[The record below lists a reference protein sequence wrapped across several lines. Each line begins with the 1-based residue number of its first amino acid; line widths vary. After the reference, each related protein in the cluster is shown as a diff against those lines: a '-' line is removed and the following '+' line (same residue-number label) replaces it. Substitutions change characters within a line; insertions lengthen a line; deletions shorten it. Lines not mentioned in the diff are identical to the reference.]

1 MDSQPTLQEFDV
13 QDLTKQ
19 LLMKNHEGCLAE
31 VGFEMGK
38 EIVEHVMK
46 ELTTKQSC
54 FDQNTQHQSAMKQ
67 QNNQQQLLQ
76 KLCSV
81 RQATICSN
89 DLKYEIHEV
98 KRRILQRISGGGGG
112 GEEEAEFGRE
122 VRKTMSV
129 SFRKELECKQ
139 NLCKMPKKSFEEPAA
154 TYKQNLHKMSDN
166 IFKEQP
172 ATCEKNLRVRELQSE
187 IQDLKR
193 RLARNSEQEA
203 EVEVQYEMEKE
214 ILEHAVKELT
224 RKLADKT
231 SEAESYATALRAT
244 IQKLDGLA
252 DQSQERLDSAFDIA
266 RSLRTHLQDR
276 KIRID
281 KLERESCLRE
291 TESREA
297 RRKSAMAQSNLSKTL
312 DAREL
317 RIIQL
322 EDNVYDKD
330 KELLENRKRL
340 EDLRARMNEREKSF
354 EKLES
359 EMDLLCT
366 ALSSSSPTGNTQ
378 EEEEEG
384 SITKKPS
391 SYVQEGSSSKPNLVS
406 TSSSAAQQNSQ
417 GSKAK
422 LQPTKKFSPP
432 LLPFTTSLLQAYEQ
446 ARKALLQTPTPELE
460 SCREGSQ
467 SL

>member
-1 MDSQPTLQEFDV
+1 V

-54 FDQNTQHQSAMKQ
+54 LDQNTQHQSAMKQ
-67 QNNQQQLLQ
+67 QINQQQLLQ
-76 KLCSV
+76 NLCSV

-89 DLKYEIHEV
+89 DLKYEMHEV
-98 KRRILQRISGGGGG
+98 KRRILQRISGGGG
-112 GEEEAEFGRE
+112 EEEEEETEFGRE

-129 SFRKELECKQ
+129 SFRKELKCKQ
-139 NLCKMPKKSFEEPAA
+139 NLCKMSKKSFEEPAA
-154 TYKQNLHKMSDN
+154 PYKQNLHKMSDN

-172 ATCEKNLRVRELQSE
+172 ATCEKNLRIRELQSE
-187 IQDLKR
+187 IEDLKR
-193 RLARNSEQEA
+193 RLARNSEHEA

-276 KIRID
+276 KMRID

-297 RRKSAMAQSNLSKTL
+297 RRRSAMAQSNLSKTL

-366 ALSSSSPTGNTQ
+366 ALSSSSAAGNTQ
-378 EEEEEG
+378 EEG
-384 SITKKPS
+384 SITKKL
-391 SYVQEGSSSKPNLVS
+391 SYVQEGSSSKPNLAS
-406 TSSSAAQQNSQ
+406 TLSSAAQQNSQ

-422 LQPTKKFSPP
+422 LQPTKKNSPP

-446 ARKALLQTPTPELE
+446 ARKALLKTPTPELD
-460 SCREGSQ
+460 SCRERSE

>member
-19 LLMKNHEGCLAE
+19 LLLKNHEGCLAE

-38 EIVEHVMK
+38 EIVEHVIK

-54 FDQNTQHQSAMKQ
+54 LDQNTQHQSAMKQ

-76 KLCSV
+76 NLCSV

-112 GEEEAEFGRE
+112 EEEAEVGRE

-172 ATCEKNLRVRELQSE
+172 ATCEENLRIRELQSE

-276 KIRID
+276 KMRID

-340 EDLRARMNEREKSF
+340 EDLRARINEREKSF

-366 ALSSSSPTGNTQ
+366 ALSSSSATGNTQ

-406 TSSSAAQQNSQ
+406 TSSSAAQPNSQ

-432 LLPFTTSLLQAYEQ
+432 LLPSTTSLLQAYEQ
-446 ARKALLQTPTPELE
+446 ARKALLQTPTPELD
-460 SCREGSQ
+460 SCREGSH

>member
-19 LLMKNHEGCLAE
+19 LLLKNHEGCLAE

-54 FDQNTQHQSAMKQ
+54 LDQNTQHQSAMKQ

-76 KLCSV
+76 NLCSV

-98 KRRILQRISGGGGG
+98 KRRILQRISGGEEE
-112 GEEEAEFGRE
+112 EEEAEFGRE

-139 NLCKMPKKSFEEPAA
+139 ILCKMPKKSFEEPAA
-154 TYKQNLHKMSDN
+154 IYEQNLHKMSDN
-166 IFKEQP
+166 ILKEQP
-172 ATCEKNLRVRELQSE
+172 ATCEKNLRIRELQSE
-187 IQDLKR
+187 IQDLNR

-252 DQSQERLDSAFDIA
+252 DESQERLDSAFDIA

-276 KIRID
+276 KMRID

-366 ALSSSSPTGNTQ
+366 ALSSSSAAGSTQ
-378 EEEEEG
+378 EEG

-391 SYVQEGSSSKPNLVS
+391 HVQESSSFKPSLVS
-406 TSSSAAQQNSQ
+406 ALSSAAQQNSQ

-422 LQPTKKFSPP
+422 LPPTQKFSPR

-446 ARKALLQTPTPELE
+446 ARKALLQTPTPELD
-460 SCREGSQ
+460 SCREGNQ

>member
-1 MDSQPTLQEFDV
+1 
-13 QDLTKQ
+13 
-19 LLMKNHEGCLAE
+19 
-31 VGFEMGK
+31 
-38 EIVEHVMK
+38 
-46 ELTTKQSC
+46 
-54 FDQNTQHQSAMKQ
+54 MKQ

-76 KLCSV
+76 NLCSV

-98 KRRILQRISGGGGG
+98 KRRILQRISGGEE
-112 GEEEAEFGRE
+112 EEEAEFGRE

-154 TYKQNLHKMSDN
+154 TYKQNLHKMSDK
-166 IFKEQP
+166 FFEEQP
-172 ATCEKNLRVRELQSE
+172 ATCEENLRIRELQLE

-276 KIRID
+276 KMRID

-322 EDNVYDKD
+322 EDNVYDKE
-330 KELLENRKRL
+330 KELLESRKRL

-366 ALSSSSPTGNTQ
+366 ALSSSSAAGNTQ
-378 EEEEEG
+378 EEG

-391 SYVQEGSSSKPNLVS
+391 YVQEGSNSKPNLV
-406 TSSSAAQQNSQ
+406 TTLSSAAQQNSQ

-422 LQPTKKFSPP
+422 LQPTKKFSSP

-446 ARKALLQTPTPELE
+446 ARKALLQTPTPELD
-460 SCREGSQ
+460 SCREGNQ

>member
-13 QDLTKQ
+13 QDLTRQ

-54 FDQNTQHQSAMKQ
+54 LDQNTQHQSAMKQ

-76 KLCSV
+76 NLCSV

-98 KRRILQRISGGGGG
+98 KRRILQRISGGEE
-112 GEEEAEFGRE
+112 EEEAEFGRE

-154 TYKQNLHKMSDN
+154 TYKQNLHKMSDK
-166 IFKEQP
+166 FFEEQP
-172 ATCEKNLRVRELQSE
+172 ATCEENLRIRELQLE

-276 KIRID
+276 KMRID

-330 KELLENRKRL
+330 KELLESRKRL

-366 ALSSSSPTGNTQ
+366 ALSSSSAAGNTQ
-378 EEEEEG
+378 EEG
-384 SITKKPS
+384 SITKKP

-406 TSSSAAQQNSQ
+406 TLSSAAQQNSQ

-422 LQPTKKFSPP
+422 LQPKKKFSPP

-446 ARKALLQTPTPELE
+446 ARKALLQTPTPELD

>member
-13 QDLTKQ
+13 QDLTRQ

-54 FDQNTQHQSAMKQ
+54 LDQNTQHQSAMKQ

-76 KLCSV
+76 NLCSV

-98 KRRILQRISGGGGG
+98 KRRILQRISGGEE
-112 GEEEAEFGRE
+112 EEEAEFGRE

-154 TYKQNLHKMSDN
+154 TYKQNLHKMSDK
-166 IFKEQP
+166 FFEEQP
-172 ATCEKNLRVRELQSE
+172 ATCEENLRIRELQLE

-276 KIRID
+276 KMRID

-330 KELLENRKRL
+330 KELLESRKRL

-366 ALSSSSPTGNTQ
+366 ALSSSAAAGNTQ
-378 EEEEEG
+378 EEG

-391 SYVQEGSSSKPNLVS
+391 YVQEGSSSEPNLVS
-406 TSSSAAQQNSQ
+406 TLSSAAQQNSQ

-422 LQPTKKFSPP
+422 LQRKKKFSPP

-446 ARKALLQTPTPELE
+446 ARKALLQTPTPELD